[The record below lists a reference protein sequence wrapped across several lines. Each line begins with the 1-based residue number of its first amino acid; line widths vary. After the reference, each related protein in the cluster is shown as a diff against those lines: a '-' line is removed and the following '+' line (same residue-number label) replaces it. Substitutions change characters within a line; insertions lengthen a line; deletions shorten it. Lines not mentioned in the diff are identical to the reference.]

1 MIKPEVLEA
10 IFPFVSKA
18 SRYLGNEVNAVRK
31 DLSRVDLR
39 VALAFPDA
47 YEVGM
52 SHLGFQIL
60 YHLLN
65 LQPHIAC
72 ERVFTPWVDMEAALR
87 ENAIPLCSLE
97 SRVPL
102 REFHII
108 GFSLQYEL
116 GYTNILKM
124 LELAG
129 IPLLAEQRDERHPLI
144 IAGGPCT
151 FNPEPVAPFF
161 DAIVIG
167 EGEEVVPELCT
178 AYLRWKRSRANKAIL
193 LDELADID
201 GIYVPS
207 LFQIDYHP
215 DGAVQ
220 NITSLKQGYEQ
231 VMKRY
236 VSNFDA
242 AQFCTS
248 YIVPFMQVIHDRISL
263 EIARGC
269 SRGCRFCMAGMIYRP
284 VRERS
289 MQKVLEI
296 AETTL
301 ASTGYEELSLAS
313 LSTGDFTGIDMLL
326 KTLMKRH
333 QKDRIAISLPSLRAE
348 TLCRSL
354 MEEIKQV
361 RKTGFTIA
369 PEAGTQRL
377 RDAINKNITE
387 DAIMQTVSEVFKA
400 GWHLIKLY
408 FMIGLPT
415 ETPEDVEGIVQLANK
430 ISAVGRKIKRGNQ
443 INVSISTFAPKPH
456 TPFQWVAQL
465 SPDEIRE
472 KQAFLMGNL
481 RRHGIRLKWHN
492 PEMSILE
499 GIFSRGDRRL
509 SEVLINA
516 HLSGAG
522 FDGWSEHFRHSLWD
536 RAFQECGIDKYF
548 YLRERAFEERLPWEH
563 ICCGVS
569 PDFLKA
575 EYQKAL
581 RGEITLD
588 CRTSGCQGCGL
599 CIEQQIEV
607 KSPALQSDVAEAP
620 ASAVPPV
627 NHAEHATYRYRCY
640 FSKSGTAR
648 FLSHLELS
656 SCIARTLRRAQLPLQ
671 YSQGFHPHPRIT
683 FHDALPVGMESH
695 CEVFDMELTLKIAP
709 DTIPELINRHL
720 PSGLMIHGA
729 EEITL
734 KKTPAPDTMHS
745 RKYMAR
751 FPADNMLPLPTADSV
766 RHSIAVFF
774 SQKEFYVQTMK
785 NGACITV
792 DIRPVVSHLVLKDNA
807 LVEIAL
813 NTTVGKIPRVA
824 DILGDILGLGEKE
837 RKALQIAKLAS

>member
-1 MIKPEVLEA
+1 MIKPEGLDA
-10 IFPFVSKA
+10 IFPYVSKA
-18 SRYLGNEVNAVRK
+18 SRYLGNEVNAVHK

-72 ERVFTPWVDMEAALR
+72 ERVFTPWVDMEAVLR
-87 ENAIPLCSLE
+87 ENSIPLCSLE

-116 GYTNILKM
+116 GYSNILKM

-167 EGEEVVPELCT
+167 EGEEVVPELCS
-178 AYLRWKRSRANKAIL
+178 AYLKWKTSGALKAAL
-193 LDELADID
+193 LDQLADIS

-215 DGAVQ
+215 DGTVQ
-220 NITSLKQGYEQ
+220 NITSTKQGYEK

-236 VSNFDA
+236 VRNFDA

-248 YIVPFMQVIHDRISL
+248 SIVPFMQVIHDRISL

-289 MQKVLEI
+289 VQKILEI

-313 LSTGDFTGIDMLL
+313 LSTGDFTDIDMLL
-326 KTLMKRH
+326 KNLMQRH

-387 DAIMQTVSEVFKA
+387 DDIMHTVSEVFKA
-400 GWHLIKLY
+400 GWQLIKLY

-415 ETPEDVEGIVQLANK
+415 ETREDVEGIVQLANK
-430 ISAVGRKIKRGNQ
+430 ISAVGRKIKRSNQ
-443 INVSISTFAPKPH
+443 ITVSISTFAPKPH

-472 KQAFLMGNL
+472 KQGFLMENL

-509 SEVLINA
+509 SKVLIKA
-516 HLSGAG
+516 HLLGAG
-522 FDGWSEHFRHSLWD
+522 FDGWSDHFNPSLWD
-536 RAFQECGIDKYF
+536 RAFQECGIDKHF
-548 YLRERAFEERLPWEH
+548 YLRERALDERLPWEH

-569 PDFLKA
+569 ADFLKA
-575 EYQKAL
+575 EYQKSR
-581 RGEITLD
+581 RGEISLD

-599 CIEQQIEV
+599 CM
-607 KSPALQSDVAEAP
+607 
-620 ASAVPPV
+620 
-627 NHAEHATYRYRCY
+627 
-640 FSKSGTAR
+640 
-648 FLSHLELS
+648 
-656 SCIARTLRRAQLPLQ
+656 RTSLR
-671 YSQGFHPHPRIT
+671 
-683 FHDALPVGMESH
+683 
-695 CEVFDMELTLKIAP
+695 
-709 DTIPELINRHL
+709 
-720 PSGLMIHGA
+720 
-729 EEITL
+729 
-734 KKTPAPDTMHS
+734 
-745 RKYMAR
+745 
-751 FPADNMLPLPTADSV
+751 
-766 RHSIAVFF
+766 
-774 SQKEFYVQTMK
+774 
-785 NGACITV
+785 
-792 DIRPVVSHLVLKDNA
+792 
-807 LVEIAL
+807 
-813 NTTVGKIPRVA
+813 
-824 DILGDILGLGEKE
+824 
-837 RKALQIAKLAS
+837 